1 MLMNKRG
8 IKSNVVEMTILR
20 INGHIRQDRIKTRS
34 IRKKVVVATIE
45 EKVIEFK
52 LMWFGHA
59 WRRLAEALGT
69 RVNWVKIAKSQELE
83 RDQEQ
88 L

>member
-45 EKVIEFK
+45 EKAIEFK

-59 WRRLAEALGT
+59 
-69 RVNWVKIAKSQELE
+69 
-83 RDQEQ
+83 
-88 L
+88 